1 MTNCLTEYL
10 SRTEGKDAVFVF
22 DGFDELSEENRKES
36 IIVDIINRRILTKCC
51 LVVTSR
57 PTASSNLHGSVDRRV
72 EIVGFTEEDRLD
84 YIQTALENSDEQVE
98 ALQHYLQSNP
108 TINALCY
115 IPLNMTILL
124 CLFGDGIDKLP
135 KTQTEMYKIF
145 IEMTIVCFIKKHDD
159 CDTVIS
165 IANLP
170 HPHNKLFIEL
180 AKLAYEALKVDKIV
194 FTLPEIKEGCP
205 NLTMTSSNWNGL
217 GLLKAAKCFSEEI
230 YNDQVTF
237 HFLHFS
243 LQEYMAAWYISM
255 LSKNRQ
261 FQLLQKTFWEHRYYN
276 MWIMY
281 VGITCGSTFA
291 LRHFLSGN
299 HFQFYTKIFKSSQVS
314 KKYLKH
320 KMKCLHLFQCLV
332 EANKEDIIDS
342 VSHIFQ
348 NNQIDLSNQTL
359 LPSDLNTLGFFLIR
373 SIKNE
378 WDELN
383 LSNCNIGS
391 NGTSILC
398 DIFLDNNVRYM
409 FTIKMVKFSYNQFNF
424 SSLRKLFGLFN
435 SWHTSE
441 IIITDDAMHNNADD
455 MKALEDIV
463 LQSNTLVL
471 ALIGSFL
478 FSKSIQL
485 SNLRMLPV
493 LSNTTSIR
501 SVYLLYCSWK
511 SIDFELLTL
520 LEKQKLNKIRII
532 SSRVDKIFIKTLA
545 LMLLSNNDF
554 VNMFVY
560 DTTMPDEIADD
571 ISCLILNL
579 EKDTSGVMLIVSK
592 SKIQGI
598 VNTGTLS
605 NELSALELFNLSVYI
620 RYLNTKM
627 CPWKEKFEANGCN
640 KDIIYSFIYLLKKID
655 VNWKLKIILCESNT
669 VIIHKV
675 IFNSFMQP
683 IMFTNMSV
691 VYLSNCDVCKPE
703 CDFINKTCLT
713 LYILSS
719 PDYVNLLYSKLW
731 EKHFV
736 PRELFIYGNMEYH
749 VLNNWIELLS
759 PYNISAVLAANN
771 VVVGIHPSS
780 EHIALAMQLQPSPT
794 TWILSATDNTSV
806 FYQVT
811 DALAILHTE
820 WTKLDF
826 SSCNIGDIEFET
838 FYKALKCNNNSTV
851 RKLCISFN
859 KLSVSGICNLIRVII
874 KCRVQE
880 LDISGINDILLDC
893 LIKSFICVHQKLF
906 LSITCSEKIISV
918 ICNTS
923 WNEVAIKMNRQA
935 SELYIINCDLQLS
948 PTKIID
954 ELHILM
960 RLCIINGSVSEA
972 IMINIVEFFLNK
984 TIEVSISNIKII
996 DNDRTM
1002 KNLLTSKRFYLDAK
1016 FNFVLSA
1023 KHWLC
1028 VYNITRYQMK
1038 FIHQYFMIQD
1048 CRDTTVATK
1057 LKQISGDKLYMFEN
1071 NLLKVIR
1078 VCAKVSHATDVTQ
1091 IIGNTASVNTTEIDN
1106 YSIAADNLANILQHK
1121 TQLED
1126 ICLKGNCLQ
1135 TNNAITI
1142 VKALQNTLALQVLS
1156 ICDINITDAASDDIA
1171 TIISHNM
1178 YLQELNLG
1186 NNYLQ
1191 ASGAIKVARS
1201 LQKVSSLAKLYI
1213 DHNSITHEATDD
1225 IAAAISYNTKLE
1237 EFDVSGN
1244 NIQTVGVVKITKA
1257 LKGIYTIRRLCF
1269 NNNNITGETADDIA
1283 AAVFCK
1289 KWLQELYICDNHLQ
1303 APGAIKIVKA
1313 LQSICTLT
1321 KLYLSNNKITDE
1333 AADEI
1338 ATAISCNSKLQD
1350 IDLSENYLQATGAI
1364 QIMKAL
1370 KGIYMLKKLNLN
1382 KNNISVEAADSIAT
1396 AIICASQ
1403 LNELDVGNNKLQT
1416 EGIQRIVKSLQG
1428 SQTLTKLCISNNNVT
1443 DEAANDISTGISCN
1457 VGLQEFDISR
1467 NNLNTSGAIVIARS
1481 LQKITSLI
1489 KLYINH
1495 NSITHEATD
1504 DIAAA
1509 ISCNTKLEEFD
1520 VSGNNIQAMG
1530 AVKIMKALQNICTLR
1545 ILCFSNNNITDEV
1558 ADHIVAAISCNTKL
1572 QEIDVSGNN
1581 IQTAGAEKVMEAL
1594 KGICSLRRLCIS
1606 NSDEATSEILA
1617 AVCCNSKLQDIG
1629 SSENHLQTTGMI
1641 RIMKALKG
1649 IHMLKNLYLNNKNIS
1664 VKAADVI
1671 AIAISYASQLNELD
1685 VGNNYLET
1693 EGIRK
1698 IVKSLQG
1705 SQTLRKLCISNNYVT
1720 GEAANDI
1727 AAAISCNVGLQEF
1740 DISGNNLN
1748 ASGAIIIAKGLQKVS
1763 TLTKLLINYN
1773 NITYE
1778 AADDIAAAI
1787 SCNVGLQE
1795 VDISRNNLNAS
1806 GAIIIAKGLQ
1816 KVSTLTKLLINH
1828 NNITYEAADDIAAA
1842 ISCNVGLQEVDIS
1855 GNNLNASGAIVIAKG
1870 LQKVSTLTKLLINH
1884 NNITYE
1890 AADDIAAAISC
1901 NVGLQ
1906 EVDISGNN
1914 LNASGA
1920 IIISKGLQKVSTL
1933 TKLLINHNNITYEA
1947 ADDIAAA
1954 ISCNVGLQEVDISG
1968 NNLNASGAIIISKGL
1983 QKVSTLTK
1991 LLINHNNITYE
2002 AADDIAAAISCNVG
2016 LQEVDISRNN
2026 LNASGA
2032 IIIAKGLQKITSLT
2046 KLYINYNSI
2055 SYKAT
2060 DDVAAA
2066 ISCNTKLQ
2074 EFDVSGNNIQTAG
2087 AKKVMEAL
2095 KGVCTLRRL
2104 CCSNNNVTGE
2114 AADDIAAAV
2123 SCNSKLQYI
2132 DLSENDLQTNGAV
2145 QIIKTLKDNH
2155 MLKKLYLNNNKISV
2169 KAADDIAIAISYA
2182 SQLNEL
2188 DVGNNYLETEGIRKI
2203 VKSLQGSQTLR
2214 KLCIR
2219 NNYVTGE
2226 AANDIAAAISCNVGL
2241 QEFDISKNNLYASGA
2256 IMIAKG
2262 LQKITSLTKLMISHS
2277 YITFEAVDD
2286 IAAVISCNI
2295 ELQELN
2301 LGNNIL
2307 QALSTIKIAESLQK
2321 LSTLTKLDMPNNLI
2335 TDEAADSIAAAI
2347 YSNVFLQKFNMSGNL
2362 LTESGAIRIAKALQK
2377 ISTLIKLYIDHN
2389 RIEDEAALDI
2399 GLAIQ
2404 CNIALKEVEI
2414 SGNRFSR
2421 EKVLLISC
2429 YAHDIKV
2436 RNQIKR

>member
-1 MTNCLTEYL
+1 MTAVADANTQLQQRYISSRFSSSVDEWPPYQPKHYTTLAFIHNKDRCTDAVRFSFTQGLAVAGKIIASQVHKYSHINANMTKSISDIFLISDGSSVDLHILIEGAPGIGKTVLAKEISYQWAKMELLTSKKLLFLVFLREYHQKPLASIESLIQYVFKTSKMTNCLTEYL

-124 CLFGDGIDKLP
+124 CLFGDGIDRLP

-145 IEMTIVCFIKKHDD
+145 IEMTIVRFIKKHDD

-243 LQEYMAAWYISM
+243 LQEYMAAWHISM

-261 FQLLQKTFWEHRYYN
+261 IQLLQKTFWEHRYYN
-276 MWIMY
+276 MWTMY

-398 DIFLDNNVRYM
+398 DIFLDNDVRYM

-511 SIDFELLTL
+511 LIDFELLTL

-545 LMLLSNNDF
+545 LMLLNNNDF

-560 DTTMPDEIADD
+560 DPTMPDEIADD

-598 VNTGTLS
+598 VNTCTLS

-731 EKHFV
+731 QKHFV

-826 SSCNIGDIEFET
+826 SSCNIGDVEFET
-838 FYKALKCNNNSTV
+838 FYKALECNNNSTV

-948 PTKIID
+948 STKIID

-996 DNDRTM
+996 DNDRTI

-1057 LKQISGDKLYMFEN
+1057 LEQISGDKLYMFEN

-1106 YSIAADNLANILQHK
+1106 YSITADNIANILQHK

-1142 VKALQNTLALQVLS
+1142 VKALQNTLALKVLS

-1191 ASGAIKVARS
+1191 A
-1201 LQKVSSLAKLYI
+1201 
-1213 DHNSITHEATDD
+1213 
-1225 IAAAISYNTKLE
+1225 
-1237 EFDVSGN
+1237 
-1244 NIQTVGVVKITKA
+1244 
-1257 LKGIYTIRRLCF
+1257 
-1269 NNNNITGETADDIA
+1269 
-1283 AAVFCK
+1283 
-1289 KWLQELYICDNHLQ
+1289 
-1303 APGAIKIVKA
+1303 PGAIKIVKA

-1321 KLYLSNNKITDE
+1321 KLYLSNNNITDK

-1396 AIICASQ
+1396 AIVYASQ

-1443 DEAANDISTGISCN
+1443 DEAANDISAGISCN

-1481 LQKITSLI
+1481 LQKITSLT
-1489 KLYINH
+1489 KLYISH

-1509 ISCNTKLEEFD
+1509 ISCNTNLEEFD

-1558 ADHIVAAISCNTKL
+1558 ADHIVATISCNTKL

-1581 IQTAGAEKVMEAL
+1581 IQTAGAKKVMEAL

-1606 NSDEATSEILA
+1606 NSDEAISEILA

-1698 IVKSLQG
+1698 IVKSFQG

-1740 DISGNNLN
+1740 DIS
-1748 ASGAIIIAKGLQKVS
+1748 
-1763 TLTKLLINYN
+1763 
-1773 NITYE
+1773 
-1778 AADDIAAAI
+1778 
-1787 SCNVGLQE
+1787 
-1795 VDISRNNLNAS
+1795 
-1806 GAIIIAKGLQ
+1806 
-1816 KVSTLTKLLINH
+1816 
-1828 NNITYEAADDIAAA
+1828 
-1842 ISCNVGLQEVDIS
+1842 
-1855 GNNLNASGAIVIAKG
+1855 
-1870 LQKVSTLTKLLINH
+1870 
-1884 NNITYE
+1884 
-1890 AADDIAAAISC
+1890 
-1901 NVGLQ
+1901 
-1906 EVDISGNN
+1906 
-1914 LNASGA
+1914 
-1920 IIISKGLQKVSTL
+1920 
-1933 TKLLINHNNITYEA
+1933 
-1947 ADDIAAA
+1947 
-1954 ISCNVGLQEVDISG
+1954 
-1968 NNLNASGAIIISKGL
+1968 
-1983 QKVSTLTK
+1983 
-1991 LLINHNNITYE
+1991 
-2002 AADDIAAAISCNVG
+2002 
-2016 LQEVDISRNN
+2016 RNN

-2046 KLYINYNSI
+2046 KLYINHNSI

-2104 CCSNNNVTGE
+2104 CCSNNNITDE

-2123 SCNSKLQYI
+2123 SCNSKLQHI

-2145 QIIKTLKDNH
+2145 QIIKTLKDIH

-2203 VKSLQGSQTLR
+2203 VKSLQGSQTLT
-2214 KLCIR
+2214 KLCIC

-2241 QEFDISKNNLYASGA
+2241 QEFDISGNNLNASGA
-2256 IMIAKG
+2256 IIIAKG
-2262 LQKITSLTKLMISHS
+2262 LQ
-2277 YITFEAVDD
+2277 
-2286 IAAVISCNI
+2286 N
-2295 ELQELN
+2295 
-2301 LGNNIL
+2301 
-2307 QALSTIKIAESLQK
+2307 
-2321 LSTLTKLDMPNNLI
+2321 
-2335 TDEAADSIAAAI
+2335 
-2347 YSNVFLQKFNMSGNL
+2347 
-2362 LTESGAIRIAKALQK
+2362 

-2389 RIEDEAALDI
+2389 RIDDEAALDI

-2404 CNIALKEVEI
+2404 CNNALKEVEI